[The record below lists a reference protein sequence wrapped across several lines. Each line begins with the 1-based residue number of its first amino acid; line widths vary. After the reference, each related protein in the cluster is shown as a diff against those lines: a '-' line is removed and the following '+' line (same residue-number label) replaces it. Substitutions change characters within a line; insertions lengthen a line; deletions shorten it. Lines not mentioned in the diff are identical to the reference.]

1 MYALNDEIRTL
12 GESVIAEH
20 EELAHLNH
28 PVAPCRIAYMYS
40 DKKKSHHG
48 LTVFADTTK
57 VSEMMQALTGYDFVI
72 TFYGPVVDDLPA
84 APLRILMYHEL
95 LHIGYDPE
103 TAKCWLVPH
112 DIEDFECII
121 TRYGIDWLD
130 GLQQKQEEGIT

>member
-1 MYALNDEIRTL
+1 MYVRSDEIRKL

-28 PVAPCRIAYMYS
+28 PVAPCRIGYMYC

-48 LTVFADTTK
+48 QTVFADTTK

-72 TFYGPVVDDLPA
+72 TFYGPVVDDLPE

-95 LHIGYDPE
+95 LHVGYDPE
-103 TAKCWLVPH
+103 TAKCCLIPH
-112 DIEDFECII
+112 DVEDFECII

-130 GLQQKQEEGIT
+130 GLQQKQEA